1 MCLVRCTQEMIEES
15 IENSPEGKN
24 TKFLNSSHSLWFRF
38 KNYQKNQPFAWEVD
52 GELVAFVFATYSQ
65 RSRYINLYEIVT
77 RQGHEGKGYAT
88 AIWEKVMSHAFGEGM
103 TRLKI
108 SCTPSSITWHK
119 RNGLIFWAVD
129 PTGSLRS
136 DQPLFPSIK
145 EQCMFRDTVTKMPH
159 LVTPTDPKV
168 IKQLQGESLES
179 HGFGVKK
186 TATVKEAIDRV
197 GEYWMRDYILGDEP
211 NTLEEFF

>member
-1 MCLVRCTQEMIEES
+1 MIEKV

-38 KNYQKNQPFAWEVD
+38 KNYEKDNKPFALEVD
-52 GELVAFVFATYSQ
+52 GEMVAFVFATYSQ

-88 AIWEKVMSHAFGEGM
+88 AIWERVMSDAFNNGM
-103 TRLKI
+103 SRLKI

-136 DQPLFPSIK
+136 DQPLFPSIR
-145 EQCMFRDTVTKMPH
+145 EQCTFRATAINVPH
-159 LVTPTDPKV
+159 LALPKDPKV
-168 IKQLQGESLES
+168 IKQLFDESLES
-179 HGFGVKK
+179 HGFGKKK
-186 TATVKEAIDRV
+186 TATVEEAISSV
-197 GEYWMRDYILGDEP
+197 GEFWMRDKLIGDEP